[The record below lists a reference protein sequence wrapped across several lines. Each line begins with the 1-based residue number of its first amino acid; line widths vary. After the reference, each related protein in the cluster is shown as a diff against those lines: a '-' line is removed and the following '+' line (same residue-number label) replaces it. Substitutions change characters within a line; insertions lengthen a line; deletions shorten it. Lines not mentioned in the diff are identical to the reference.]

1 MSESEKIFEIE
12 KNVTNKIKIK
22 GSQFIGYA
30 IKVIS
35 IQTAEEEL
43 TSIKKKYFDA
53 THHCYAF
60 KLHTGEEKYSDD
72 GEPNGTAGVR
82 ILNAINHY
90 NLTNLIIIVVRYFGG
105 TKLGIGPL
113 GKAYGDS
120 AMTLLRNLK
129 ILTKKRYQQIL
140 IKFGYDYLSHVH
152 YLLKK
157 YNCKKITN
165 LFEESPQIECFI
177 EPYKI
182 EDFKIELTEKTSGN
196 ASFKLLNKDI
206 YLTLK

>member
-35 IQTAEEEL
+35 VQNAEEEL
-43 TSIKKKYFDA
+43 SSIKKEHFDA

-60 KLHTGEEKYSDD
+60 KLNTGEEKYSDD

-90 NLTNLIIIVVRYFGG
+90 NLTNIIIIVVRYFGG

-120 AMTLLRNLK
+120 AYD
-129 ILTKKRYQQIL
+129 IAA
-140 IKFGYDYLSHVH
+140 KFKDFEQ
-152 YLLKK
+152 
-157 YNCKKITN
+157 KKI
-165 LFEESPQIECFI
+165 
-177 EPYKI
+177 
-182 EDFKIELTEKTSGN
+182 
-196 ASFKLLNKDI
+196 
-206 YLTLK
+206 